1 MVASAVFITDL
12 QGKSIISRNYRGD
25 VPLNKAI
32 ERFAKYLTDTPEE
45 QRKPIFHVDVN
56 GDFAIEDD
64 VGGSGPGGETFVF
77 VNVCHFVCERT
88 VVTSSYIVVH
98 SFCEKLTLFSSS
110 QLSNLYLCAVTTR
123 NSNVALI
130 LTFLFRLAQVFKDYF
145 GTLEEESI
153 RDNFVIIYEL
163 LDETM
168 DHGMPQALDSTI
180 LRSFITQDANRM
192 AEDLKSKPPVALT
205 NAVSW
210 RAEGIKHKKNEI
222 FLDVVEKLNLLV
234 AANGT
239 VLHSEILGAV
249 KMKSFLSGMPELKLG
264 LNDKLMFE
272 ATGRANQA
280 RGKAVELEDIKFHQ
294 CVRLARFEND
304 RTISFIPPD
313 GEFDLMTY
321 RLNTHVKPLIWV
333 EAVVEPHKGSRI
345 EYMVK
350 TRSQFKS
357 RSVANNVE
365 IIIPV
370 PPDVDSPSFKSS
382 VGNVTYLPDK
392 DAVVW
397 NIKQFHGG
405 REYLMRA
412 HFGLPS
418 ISASDVDPEQKKKGE
433 NSWKAPIRVKFEI
446 PYFTVSG
453 IQVRYLKII
462 ERSGYQ
468 ALPWVRYITA
478 NGDYQLRM
486 A

>member
-1 MVASAVFITDL
+1 M
-12 QGKSIISRNYRGD
+12 
-25 VPLNKAI
+25 
-32 ERFAKYLTDTPEE
+32 
-45 QRKPIFHVDVN
+45 
-56 GDFAIEDD
+56 
-64 VGGSGPGGETFVF
+64 
-77 VNVCHFVCERT
+77 
-88 VVTSSYIVVH
+88 
-98 SFCEKLTLFSSS
+98 
-110 QLSNLYLCAVTTR
+110 
-123 NSNVALI
+123 
-130 LTFLFRLAQVFKDYF
+130 TFLNRLADVFKDYF
-145 GTLEEESI
+145 ETLEEESI

-163 LDETM
+163 LDECA
-168 DHGMPQALDSTI
+168 DHGLPQALDSTI
-180 LRSFITQDANRM
+180 LRSFITSSANRM
-192 AEDLKSKPPVALT
+192 ANINKNKPPVALT

-272 ATGRANQA
+272 ATGRPTQS
-280 RGKAVELEDIKFHQ
+280 RTGKAVELEDIKFHQ
-294 CVRLARFEND
+294 CVRLTRFEND

-345 EYMVK
+345 EYMIK
-350 TRSQFKS
+350 TKSQFKS

-382 VGNVTYLPDK
+382 VGSVTYLPDK
-392 DAVVW
+392 DAIVW

-418 ISASDVDPEQKKKGE
+418 ISAADVDPEHKKKGE

-462 ERSGYQ
+462 EKSGYQ

-478 NGDYQLRM
+478 HGDYQLRM

>member
-1 MVASAVFITDL
+1 MLT
-12 QGKSIISRNYRGD
+12 
-25 VPLNKAI
+25 
-32 ERFAKYLTDTPEE
+32 YLY
-45 QRKPIFHVDVN
+45 QL
-56 GDFAIEDD
+56 
-64 VGGSGPGGETFVF
+64 
-77 VNVCHFVCERT
+77 
-88 VVTSSYIVVH
+88 TS
-98 SFCEKLTLFSSS
+98 LF
-110 QLSNLYLCAVTTR
+110 Q
-123 NSNVALI
+123 
-130 LTFLFRLAQVFKDYF
+130 DYF
-145 GTLEEESI
+145 TTLNEESI

-168 DHGMPQALDSTI
+168 DHGLPQSLDSTI
-180 LRSFITQDANRM
+180 LRQFITQEGNRM
-192 AEDLKSKPPVALT
+192 ADDSKSKPPVALT

-239 VLHSEILGAV
+239 VLHSEINGAV

-264 LNDKLMFE
+264 LNDKLVFE
-272 ATGRANQA
+272 AAGRGGSSGGASSSRA
-280 RGKAVELEDIKFHQ
+280 GKSVELEDIKFHQ

-321 RLNTHVKPLIWV
+321 RLDTHVKPLIWV
-333 EAVVEPHKGSRI
+333 EAVVEPHRGSRI
-345 EYMVK
+345 EYMIK

-392 DAVVW
+392 DCVVW
-397 NIKQFHGG
+397 TIKQFHGG

-418 ISASDVDPEQKKKGE
+418 ISREEADGGNVHKGSGGGGGPDM
-433 NSWKAPIRVKFEI
+433 SWKKPIGVKFEI

>member
-1 MVASAVFITDL
+1 MDAK
-12 QGKSIISRNYRGD
+12 GKVIISRNYRGD
-25 VPLNKAI
+25 VPMSI
-32 ERFAKYLTDTPEE
+32 TERFSLYIQEQDEME
-45 QRKPIFHVDVN
+45 QRPIFTED
-56 GDFAIEDD
+56 GYTFAFIKHNNL
-64 VGGSGPGGETFVF
+64 FVM
-77 VNVCHFVCERT
+77 C
-88 VVTSSYIVVH
+88 VT
-98 SFCEKLTLFSSS
+98 K
-110 QLSNLYLCAVTTR
+110 R
-123 NSNVALI
+123 NSNIALV
-130 LTFLFRLAQVFKDYF
+130 LTSLHRLINVFKDYF
-145 GTLEEESI
+145 GELDEESI

-163 LDETM
+163 MDETM
-168 DHGMPQALDSTI
+168 DFGYPQSLDSKI
-180 LRSFITQDANRM
+180 LREFITQESNRCES
-192 AEDLKSKPPVALT
+192 APRPPVAVT

-210 RAEGIKHKKNEI
+210 RSEGIKHRKNEI

-234 AANGT
+234 SGNGS
-239 VLHSEILGAV
+239 VLNSEIVGAI

-272 ATGRANQA
+272 ATGRPMT

-321 RLNTHVKPLIWV
+321 RLTTQVKPLIWV
-333 EAVVEPHKGSRI
+333 EAVVEPHSHSRI

-350 TRSQFKS
+350 AKSQFKS
-357 RSVANNVE
+357 RSVANSVE

-370 PPDVDSPSFKSS
+370 PHDVDSPSFKSS
-382 VGNVTYLPDK
+382 IGSVSYLPDRN
-392 DAVVW
+392 VIVW
-397 NIKQFHGG
+397 SIKQLNGS

-418 ISASDVDPEQKKKGE
+418 VSSEDPEH
-433 NSWKAPIRVKFEI
+433 WKAPIEVKFEI

-462 ERSGYQ
+462 EKSGYQ
-468 ALPWVRYITA
+468 ALPWVRYITQ

-486 A
+486 I